1 MNYFWLELIRVEY
14 KQREKNKWRRNN
26 IPLMTGFRM
35 KLLATGL
42 WKIRTTTRKQNVQFV
57 IKLLGSLLVV
67 AQPIFF
73 QSKISIS
80 KKSGPVS
87 TKNNHLIVL
96 LLRTLLYHQIKE
108 HWIHLLL
115 ILILQKQKE
124 YDFKVCKMMNWLR
137 Y

>member
-1 MNYFWLELIRVEY
+1 MNYFRLELIRAEY
-14 KQREKNKWRRNN
+14 KQREKYKWRRNN

-42 WKIRTTTRKQNVQFV
+42 WKIRTTTRKQNVQVV

-80 KKSGPVS
+80 KTSGPVS
-87 TKNNHLIVL
+87 TKNNHVNCTIIEDSAISSNQG
-96 LLRTLLYHQIKE
+96 TLDTFVTNFNSAKAEII
-108 HWIHLLL
+108 W
-115 ILILQKQKE
+115 
-124 YDFKVCKMMNWLR
+124 F
-137 Y
+137 